1 MFRDIRLNVAK
12 ISVLPMQS
20 LSKSL
25 TLLCGYKQTDSKV
38 YIQSQKTKNSQRTSE
53 QEQQSW
59 RRAKNYQ
66 IMGIGERTDKQTN
79 RTEQRTHK

>member
-1 MFRDIRLNVAK
+1 
-12 ISVLPMQS
+12 MQS

-38 YIQSQKTKNSQRTSE
+38 YIQSQKTKNSQRNSE

-59 RRAKNYQ
+59 RAKT
-66 IMGIGERTDKQTN
+66 IKPWGIGERIDKQTN
-79 RTEQRTHK
+79 RTE